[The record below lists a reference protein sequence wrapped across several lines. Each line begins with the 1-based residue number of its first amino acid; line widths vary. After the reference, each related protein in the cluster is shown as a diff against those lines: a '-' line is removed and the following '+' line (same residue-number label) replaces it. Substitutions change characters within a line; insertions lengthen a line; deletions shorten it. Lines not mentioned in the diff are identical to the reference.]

1 MGAFVLFPVLLFSIF
16 ITSVLGVF
24 DYVHVAIL
32 VHAAAQT
39 AVAAAA
45 QDVSALN
52 TQGNYQLLSTQSAA
66 DATAANAVVAG
77 LLTGKPY
84 ITNWS
89 CSATTNSY
97 ACSVNFKVPMPILG
111 SVSATTS
118 ATGTYATN
126 VQTTNT
132 SSPSSG
138 PNLPIFAAGT
148 TTLNPGWRKLYG
160 YSYAAGSGASP
171 SVDGGW
177 VNGDASYAFTVPAG
191 QSSTITYGIPPGGH
205 PCYGETSISVNGVA
219 QPNVT
224 DANGINQ
231 TPGGSQQNLWS
242 ETFGPGTYTI
252 EISGPGSSQNVYGLW
267 ASNSASVVPKAVMLG

>member
-45 QDVSALN
+45 QDVSTLN

-97 ACSVNFKVPMPILG
+97 ACSINFKVPMPILG

-148 TTLNPGWRKLYG
+148 TTLNPGWQTQGG
-160 YSYAAGSGASP
+160 YRYSSGSMLSSPAAG
-171 SVDGGW
+171 GW
-177 VNGDASYAFTVPAG
+177 QNGNASYSFTIPVG
-191 QSSTITYGIPPGGH
+191 QSSTITYGIPAGGFRNNG
-205 PCYGETSISVNGVA
+205 PASVLVNNVPQPVIAYGTGA
-219 QPNVT
+219 
-224 DANGINQ
+224 AGQ
-231 TPGGSQQNLWS
+231 TTTQQQDFWS
-242 ETFGPGTYTI
+242 STLGPGTYTI
-252 EISGPGSSQNVYGLW
+252 SLSGSINVYGLY
-267 ASNSASVVPKAVMLG
+267 ASNLAGVVPSIKSMMPS